1 MLSTTAIV
9 RPILPL
15 LLLLLGPTTVLLR
28 LSSLSSLR
36 RRRLPVR
43 PPTPLVLLLLL
54 RVRRL
59 TLVGRIHVLGV
70 RLLSRRAATGRASG
84 GWGPLLVGGRPTLLT
99 LRRRTPVRIS
109 PRRRRRRGGH
119 ATPTFLR
126 LVGRVV
132 KGQSRAA

>member
-1 MLSTTAIV
+1 M
-9 RPILPL
+9 
-15 LLLLLGPTTVLLR
+15 
-28 LSSLSSLR
+28 
-36 RRRLPVR
+36 
-43 PPTPLVLLLLL
+43 
-54 RVRRL
+54 
-59 TLVGRIHVLGV
+59 LGV